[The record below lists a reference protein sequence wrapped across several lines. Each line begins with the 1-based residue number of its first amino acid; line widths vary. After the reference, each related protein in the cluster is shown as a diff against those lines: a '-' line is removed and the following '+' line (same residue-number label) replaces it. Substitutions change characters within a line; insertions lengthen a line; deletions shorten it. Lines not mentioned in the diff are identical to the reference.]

1 MTSPQRARFGTRLF
15 LGTTLVVLVCLVT
28 ATVVAV
34 VIAPGMFHE
43 HLHQAGISGDDGLT
57 DHIEMAFRGTLLR
70 AWAPAAAA
78 AVVVAIALSWWVA
91 RRVERAVGELSTS
104 TGRIA
109 AGRYETRVDASGLG
123 REFAELADAVNELA
137 RRLHETETTR
147 RRMVADLGHE
157 MRTPIATIESH
168 LEAVEDGVRAADADT
183 IGVLRTGTQR
193 LRRLAEDL
201 SAVSRVQEGIVQEG
215 IDRIRPEPT
224 GARRLVDAAVA
235 VATPS
240 YDAAGVALAA
250 TGDDI
255 PLTVDPARVGQVLG
269 NLFDNARR
277 HTPPGGTVTVTTT
290 HHGPDVVF
298 TVADTGCGIA
308 AEHLSHVFD
317 RFYRADD
324 ARTRRDGGSGIG
336 LTIVRV
342 LVEAHGGSV
351 TASSA
356 GPGAGAVF
364 TVTLPAAGPASAEPS
379 DRPANL
385 DS

>member
-1 MTSPQRARFGTRLF
+1 MTRPPRTRFGTRLF

-34 VIAPGMFHE
+34 VIAPSMFHE

-70 AWAPAAAA
+70 AWAPAAAV
-78 AVVVAIALSWWVA
+78 AVVVAIVLSWWVA

-104 TGRIA
+104 TSRIA
-109 AGRYETRVDASGLG
+109 AGRYETRVDATGLG

-137 RRLHETETTR
+137 RQLDETETTR

-168 LEAVEDGVRAADADT
+168 LEAVEDGVRVADADT
-183 IGVLRTGTQR
+183 IGVLLTGTRR

-201 SAVSRVQEGIVQEG
+201 SAVSRVQEG

-235 VATPS
+235 AAAPS
-240 YDAAGVALAA
+240 YDDAGIALVAS
-250 TGDDI
+250 GDDI
-255 PLTVDPARVGQVLG
+255 PMTVDPARIGQVLG
-269 NLFDNARR
+269 NVFDNARR
-277 HTPPGGTVTVTTT
+277 HTPAGGTVTATTAQI
-290 HHGPDVVF
+290 GPDVVF
-298 TVADTGCGIA
+298 TVADTGRGIA
-308 AEHLSHVFD
+308 AEHLAHVFD

-356 GPGAGAVF
+356 GVGAGAVF
-364 TVTLPAAGPASAEPS
+364 TVVLPAAGPADAEPS
-379 DRPANL
+379 GHPANL